1 MSLPTVFSGIRF
13 FSFLGRILADPEPL
27 LLPGFSRS
35 SAFLAVAQMVLASA
49 SNLGQLKAQSPS
61 PSQPATWIR
70 GTLGTANL
78 TAGNL
83 GALTKF
89 AGGSSSWNA
98 GAVTSQRILRDG
110 AVVFT
115 AGVEGTCDFA
125 IGLNLVDSSELNTDI
140 DHAIRLKA
148 DSKAQIYHGAT
159 AGVDLG
165 PFSSSTVF
173 MIRRSGAVVK
183 FFKDGRLLHTST
195 TPSVGP
201 LLVDCSFYKL
211 GSRLTSCFIEDGD
224 QDADGLPDEWETASL
239 PANAGWADLT
249 AFLPQGN
256 LDGPPRPGSTDTATN
271 RQEFE
276 DGSLA
281 GNPLSFL
288 QPVTWQFHAGTQPN
302 GTDGGL
308 RKFFGSNAFDSEA
321 ISSKTLRE
329 DGKLSF
335 KVPTPA
341 ALAVGLND
349 INDINDS
356 RSEADFEWAF
366 ILAEDG
372 TFDIQRLPDSI
383 TDLNVAG
390 PLGSYTAQSVFSIE
404 RVSGR
409 VSFLKDGVLVY
420 ASANPSSG
428 PLYVDCSLKTPAC
441 QVSSVRLYTGD
452 LDNDGLPD
460 AWELPYLPAGAGLA
474 ELAAFAPGA
483 DPDSDGITNLDEY
496 LDGTHP
502 LQALISPAAVSWR
515 STNNVVPVSSSQGG
529 AVKYGPTAWTNAD
542 AQASRTVYQTGRLT
556 FRVKSGSAL
565 AVGFTSADN
574 NRSYTDQE
582 YSIQFNAAGQAFA
595 YEGNGTTSAAQKAS
609 LGAYDSSTNFALRR
623 VGGQVEFL
631 KNNIVYYTA
640 AVPVSTP
647 LLVDAAFYTP
657 NSEIRS
663 AFLYTGD
670 LDEDLMPDDWEI
682 GHHQRKHGRSP
693 TFAQLRDGFT
703 PAGDDDGDGF
713 GNRDEY
719 FCGTDPLQRLIKPEA
734 VVWRSLAGTYSIPG
748 TRGGLRKNTTTVG
761 YNADATSEQHLADQG
776 CFLFNVPPTGTL
788 AVGLTGGDNSNSNT
802 DLLYAYNLTPTGAAI
817 HKNGAV
823 VLASVGAYTEATAF
837 GIRRNGSVVEFFRDG
852 VVVHTSNVP
861 APSVLYADCSLNT
874 AYSILN
880 YHRIASALHYN
891 PAVDQDKD
899 GLPDAWELQ
908 TGDLPLNATLQDLT
922 QLSKSGSDTDGDGL
936 TLAQE
941 FAAHTS
947 PSRADTDG
955 DGLPDGWEVRHGQA
969 ANDPGNATMDTDSD
983 GLTNLAEFQ
992 AGTSP
997 ANPDS
1002 DADLMPD
1009 GYEVAHGLMPLD
1021 TTDADSD
1028 KDGDQVPNLW
1038 EYARKRLD
1046 VPGQPHSA
1054 SDPAEHPAWDAIIDP
1069 ALAAPDAAAK
1079 RYRTFQQ
1086 AYASLPSTP
1095 GYHSLVKV
1103 MPGRHLGVDSASTS
1117 SQLNIPEYDPARTV
1131 AWVASS
1137 GASRI
1142 SWTEGAVVINPYWLI
1157 HGDHLFHGLV
1167 FESNVSHGHEHRIV
1181 TRRSSVK
1188 EGASIRFL
1196 NCLFRNLQSNTTE
1209 NNHGGALTNQGA
1221 DLRLEH
1227 CTLFRCNS
1235 VSYEVLTTPDGPL
1248 NVTRGLASIVN
1259 SVDSGTGILGRTS
1272 LSGCV
1277 IWDDWF
1283 PAGLPVTLSH
1293 EADHQPI
1300 SGHALQNP
1308 VAGPDVHCISSLI
1321 QGGMQGSR
1329 HENPKLNSKG
1339 YLTAQST
1346 ACLHSPRT
1354 SSLIQDL
1361 QGQPRS
1367 RTPTLG
1373 AVEWVNQDTGAETD
1387 SLPDWWEMWWFGHLQ
1402 TRDPDITD
1410 PGLMLVLPP
1419 LPTPRPPTALEHY
1432 LAFSKPRASLD
1443 GDHLS
1448 DEWELMHFHNLDQTD
1463 TDNPDGDSR
1472 DNLQEHKAG
1481 TDPTQIDDDPDSD
1494 ADGLPDKWERQY
1506 FTTAPR
1512 PPEPMP
1518 DPLRFDADDDPD
1530 GDGWNNQQELTLG
1543 TAPNSAD
1550 AAMDVDSD
1558 GLPDAWERLHF
1569 KTQAEI
1575 LAQTG
1580 TTDFDMD
1587 GLNNLEEF
1595 QFGSDPRVPEMTY
1608 LHVRRGAT
1616 QTATINQPLPDPI
1629 VVQAVQEQYGESRQQ
1644 TGFTALAS
1652 KEVTFSGP
1660 EGMTFTTNGPEN
1672 LAGANP
1678 LTVMTD
1684 EAGYANVRAQAPSQ
1698 IGTHTIL
1705 ARLGSSGFS
1714 STINL
1719 KVEPRQPT
1727 DTDGTPGVG
1736 GPGDGSGS
1744 SQPNP
1749 EFTLIWEYVW
1759 RSALLDGSETIGG
1772 FSYHRSQQQ
1781 AAAPGVQPTRVGA
1794 DAGTPSLTN
1803 PSGHYGHKSAHPAQ
1817 DDPGL
1822 ANTLHFLY
1830 DPSWKEFPST
1840 DFGISFAQD
1849 WHRSPPPLNAE
1860 SVLIIPFESF
1870 SPMLH
1875 GNAHDDRI
1883 FGLSKSTPGPLVE
1896 WQDENGKAQKGR
1908 WSSASVEQ
1916 QRARIAAMQDGQPVT
1931 LPQGTKLTLIAMET
1945 TTPIDKATGTRGES
1959 ETRLIKAVQ
1968 LVIPPGES
1976 VSAAIQSEDFMSPA
1990 APSTEKILRLL
2001 PMDLAIDADRNGIIS
2016 WGESASQDRP
2026 FRFWI
2031 NNDSD
2036 HQASDDEG
2044 EPLPTTPD
2052 CSLGFVNVRDLEDY
2066 QLLKAGL
2073 SEDIQAKIQ
2082 SGEYQM
2088 GLRWTGGSSPAIK
2101 IYRAADEIDSIDD
2114 MVWKTGP
2121 GLRQAASPYAIAL
2134 GTVSEGSTL
2143 WLPSNSMSN
2152 SHGQPHPYLLF
2163 EAASEGK
2170 AKLTLVL
2177 KLNGKEV
2184 EGPGVWLD
2192 LVDIKKMYQRS
2203 EGNQFIAPPQGTE
2216 VPETV
2221 CFVHGWR
2228 MSPEESTMFAE
2239 TLFKRLWWK
2248 GFDGRFAYFRWN
2260 TFHSNSFGNLGEVGK
2275 ALDAWLAKFNDSEH
2289 NAWLAGDELKSFVHS
2304 LPYADNRNLIAHSMG
2319 NIVCGSALNDGLS
2332 VRRYALLNAA
2342 VPAACYDDSET
2353 IRETK
2358 PKTHSTFLGDF
2369 TCWNGEPSPDDDPDP
2384 STRSLAYRGRLT
2396 EVSATLINFYLAN
2409 DEATSEAWEVNNL
2422 ITKPRGMLAPGSAMA
2437 ETRPFDYD
2445 PNETTGRKLRKLRSK
2460 QAPADQGWYWQTDYY
2475 IKDPFESMPFACRSW
2490 SKAAGARP
2498 GIQGSINDEVDLQE
2512 LNIDRKHS
2520 AEFNHPIQK
2529 LSGFYTALIDRL
2541 KLQASQTTT
2550 P

>member
-1 MSLPTVFSGIRF
+1 MSPSTVYSGIRF
-13 FSFLGRILADPEPL
+13 PSSLGRTSPALQCLCRPGGFRSCVLFAIPL
-27 LLPGFSRS
+27 LL
-35 SAFLAVAQMVLASA
+35 LASDW
-49 SNLGQLKAQSPS
+49 SQLKAQSPS
-61 PSQPATWIR
+61 PSQPASWIR
-70 GTLGTANL
+70 GAQGTANL
-78 TAGNL
+78 TSGSL
-83 GALTKF
+83 GALTKS

-98 GAVTSQRILRDG
+98 GAVASQRILRDG

-115 AGVEGTCDFA
+115 AGVEGSCDFA

-148 DSKAQIYHGAT
+148 DGKAQVCHGAT
-159 AGVDLG
+159 AGADLG
-165 PFSSSTVF
+165 LFSSSTVF

-183 FFKDGRLLHTST
+183 FFKDGLLMHTST
-195 TPSVGP
+195 TPSAGP

-211 GSRLTSCFIEDGD
+211 GSRLTSCLIEDGD
-224 QDADGLPDEWETASL
+224 QDADGLPDDWETASL
-239 PANAGWADLT
+239 PVNAGWADLM
-249 AFLPQGN
+249 AFLPRGN

-271 RQEFE
+271 RQEFD

-288 QPVTWQFHAGTQPN
+288 QPVIWQFHAGTQPD

-308 RKFFGSNAFDSEA
+308 RKFFGSPAFDSEA
-321 ISSKTLRE
+321 ISARPLRE

-335 KVPTPA
+335 KVPAPA

-349 INDINDS
+349 ISDINDS

-372 TFDIQRLPDSI
+372 TFDIQRLPDSVA
-383 TDLNVAG
+383 DLNLTG
-390 PLGSYTAQSVFSIE
+390 PLGGYTAQTIFSIE

-409 VSFLKDGVLVY
+409 VNFLKDGVLVY
-420 ASANPSSG
+420 ASANVSSG

-441 QVSSVRLYTGD
+441 QISSVRFYTGD

-460 AWELPYLPAGAGLA
+460 AWELSYLSAGAGLV

-502 LQALISPAAVSWR
+502 LQALISPTAVSWR
-515 STNNVVPVSSSQGG
+515 CNNYVGPVSGSPGG
-529 AVKYGPTAWTNAD
+529 AVKLGPTAWTNAD
-542 AQASRTVYQTGRLT
+542 AQASRTIYQTGTLS

-565 AVGFTSADN
+565 AVGFTIADN

-582 YSIQFNAAGQAFA
+582 YSLQFNAAGQVFA
-595 YEGNGTTSAAQKAS
+595 YEGNGSTSSAQKAS
-609 LGAYDSSTNFALRR
+609 LGAYDSSTHFALRR

-640 AVPVSTP
+640 ALPVSTQ
-647 LLVDAAFYTP
+647 LFVDASFYTP

-682 GHHQRKHGRSP
+682 GHYQRKYGRSP

-703 PAGDDDGDGF
+703 SAGDEDFDGF
-713 GNRDEY
+713 GNREEY
-719 FCGTDPLQRLIKPEA
+719 FCGTDPLQQLIKPEA
-734 VVWRSLAGTYSIPG
+734 VVWRSLAGTYAIPG
-748 TRGGLRKNTTTVG
+748 TRGGLRKSTTTAG
-761 YNADATSEQHLADQG
+761 YNADATSEQYLIDQG
-776 CFLFNVPPTGTL
+776 GFLFHVPANGTL

-802 DLLYAYNLTPTGAAI
+802 DLLYAYNLTPTGSAI
-817 HKNGAV
+817 HKNGVV

-837 GIRRNGSVVEFFRDG
+837 GIRRNGSVVEFLRDG
-852 VVVHTSNVP
+852 VVIHTSNVP

-874 AYSILN
+874 VYSLLN
-880 YHRIASALHYN
+880 NHRIASALHYN

-908 TGDLPLNATLQDLT
+908 TGQLPLNATLQDLT
-922 QLSKSGSDTDGDGL
+922 QLSKPGSDADGDGL

-941 FAAHTS
+941 LAAHTS

-955 DGLPDGWEVRHGQA
+955 DGLPDGWEVRHGLA
-969 ANDPGNATMDTDSD
+969 PNDPGNATMDTDSD
-983 GLTNLAEFQ
+983 GLTNLTEFQ
-992 AGTSP
+992 IGTSP

-1002 DADLMPD
+1002 DADQMPD
-1009 GYEVAHGLMPLD
+1009 GYEVAHGLMPMD
-1021 TTDADSD
+1021 ATDSDSD
-1028 KDGDQVPNLW
+1028 KDGDQIPNLW
-1038 EYARKRLD
+1038 EYARKRLET
-1046 VPGQPHSA
+1046 PGQPHSA

-1069 ALAAPDAAAK
+1069 ALSVPDEAGK

-1086 AYASLPSTP
+1086 AYASLPSTA

-1117 SQLNIPEYDPARTV
+1117 SQLNIPEYDTARTV
-1131 AWVASS
+1131 AWIAAS

-1142 SWTEGAVVINPYWLI
+1142 SWTEGAVVINPYWLV

-1181 TRRSSVK
+1181 TRKRSVK
-1188 EGASIRFL
+1188 AGASIRFL

-1235 VSYEVLTTPDGPL
+1235 VSYEGLSTPDGPL
-1248 NVTRGLASIVN
+1248 NVTRGQASIVN
-1259 SVDSGTGILGRTS
+1259 AVDSGTGSLGRIS

-1283 PAGLPVTLSH
+1283 PAGLPVALPD
-1293 EADHQPI
+1293 EADHQPL
-1300 SGHALQNP
+1300 SGHTLQNP
-1308 VAGPDVHCISSLI
+1308 VTGPEVYCTSSLI

-1329 HENPKLNSKG
+1329 REDPMLNSKG

-1346 ACLHSPRT
+1346 ACLHSPRPG
-1354 SSLIQDL
+1354 SLLQDL
-1361 QGQPRS
+1361 QGQARS
-1367 RTPTLG
+1367 LTPTLG

-1387 SLPDWWEMWWFGHLQ
+1387 SLPDWWERWWFGNLQ

-1410 PGLMLVLPP
+1410 PGLKVIFPP
-1419 LPTPRPPTALEHY
+1419 LPNPRPPTALEHY
-1432 LAFSKPRASLD
+1432 LAFSKPLASLD
-1443 GDHLS
+1443 GDHLR
-1448 DEWELMHFHNLDQTD
+1448 DDWEMMHFHNLDQTD
-1463 TDNPDGDSR
+1463 AGNPDGDSR
-1472 DNLQEHKAG
+1472 NNLQEQTDG
-1481 TDPTQIDDDPDSD
+1481 TDPTQADDDPDSD
-1494 ADGLPDKWERQY
+1494 ADGLPDAWERQY
-1506 FTTAPR
+1506 FTVAPR
-1512 PPEPMP
+1512 PPEPTP

-1530 GDGWNNQQELTLG
+1530 GDGWNNGQELTFG

-1550 AAMDVDSD
+1550 ATTDVDND

-1569 KTQAEI
+1569 KTQADI
-1575 LAQTG
+1575 VAQTG

-1595 QFGSDPRVPEMTY
+1595 RAGSNPIEPDIVY
-1608 LHVRRGAT
+1608 LHVRRGDD
-1616 QTATINQPLPDPI
+1616 QTATIGQSLPEPI
-1629 VVQAVQEQYGESRQQ
+1629 VVQAVREKFGEGGQPI
-1644 TGFTALAS
+1644 GFTAMAS
-1652 KEVTFSGP
+1652 KVVTFSGP
-1660 EGMTFTTNGPEN
+1660 EGMIFTADSREP
-1672 LAGANP
+1672 LAGSNP
-1678 LTVMTD
+1678 LSVMTD
-1684 EAGYANVRAQAPSQ
+1684 ETGYARVRIQAPSQ
-1698 IGTHTIL
+1698 AGTHTML
-1705 ARLGSSGFS
+1705 ASLGSSDFS
-1714 STINL
+1714 TSIHF
-1719 KVEPRQPT
+1719 KVEPTQP
-1727 DTDGTPGVG
+1727 PGQG
-1736 GPGDGSGS
+1736 GGSGS
-1744 SQPNP
+1744 TQSNP
-1749 EFTLIWEYVW
+1749 DFTLDWQYVW
-1759 RSALLDGSETIGG
+1759 RSALVDGSETIGG

-1794 DAGTPSLTN
+1794 EADTPTLTN
-1803 PSGHYGHKSAHPAQ
+1803 PSGHYGHKSANPSQ
-1817 DDPGL
+1817 DDPEL
-1822 ANTLHFLY
+1822 ANTLSFLY

-1840 DFGISFAQD
+1840 DFGTSFAQD
-1849 WHRSPPPLNAE
+1849 WHKSPPPLNAE

-1875 GNAHDDRI
+1875 QNAHDDRI
-1883 FGLSKSTPGPLVE
+1883 FGLSKSTPGPLIE
-1896 WQDENGKAQKGR
+1896 QQDENGKVQKGR
-1908 WSSASVEQ
+1908 WSSAYVEQ
-1916 QRARIAAMQDGQPVT
+1916 HRARLAAMQGGQPVR
-1931 LPQGTKLTLIAMET
+1931 LPQGTMLTLLAMET
-1945 TTPIDKATGTRGES
+1945 TTPIDATTGRRGEA
-1959 ETRLIKAVQ
+1959 ETRFIKTVQ
-1968 LVIPPGES
+1968 LAIPPGQS
-1976 VSAAIQSEDFMSPA
+1976 VSTPIQTEDFMSPA
-1990 APSTEKILRLL
+1990 GPSTEKILRML
-2001 PMDLAIDADRNGIIS
+2001 PIDLAIDANRDGIIG
-2016 WGESASQDRP
+2016 WGESASHDKP

-2036 HQASDDEG
+2036 HQASDDQG
-2044 EPLPTTPD
+2044 EPLSTTPD

-2066 QLLKAGL
+2066 QMIKARL
-2073 SEDIQAKIQ
+2073 PEDIQAKIR
-2082 SGEYQM
+2082 SGECQM

-2101 IYRAADEIDSIDD
+2101 VYRAADEIDSIDD

-2121 GLRQAASPYAIAL
+2121 GLQQAASPYAIAL

-2152 SHGQPHPYLLF
+2152 SHGQSHPYLLF
-2163 EAASEGK
+2163 EAAAEGK
-2170 AKLTLVL
+2170 SKLTLVL
-2177 KLNGKEV
+2177 KSNGKEV
-2184 EGPGVWLD
+2184 EGPGVWID
-2192 LVDIKKMYQRS
+2192 LVNIKKMYQRS

-2228 MSPEESTMFAE
+2228 MSPEESTLFAE

-2248 GFDGRFAYFRWN
+2248 GFEGRFAYFRWN
-2260 TFHSNSFGNLGEVGK
+2260 TFYSNSFGNLGEVGK

-2289 NAWLAGDELKSFVHS
+2289 NAWLAGDELNSFVNS
-2304 LPYADNRNLIAHSMG
+2304 LPYANNRNLIAHSMG
-2319 NIVCGSALNDGLS
+2319 NIVCGSALKDGLS

-2342 VPAACYDDSET
+2342 VPAGCYDDSET

-2384 STRSLAYRGRLT
+2384 STRSLAYRGQLT
-2396 EVSATLINFYLAN
+2396 GVSATLINFYLAN

-2445 PNETTGRKLRKLRSK
+2445 PNEAPGQKLQKLRSK
-2460 QAPADQGWYWQTDYY
+2460 SAPADQGWYWQTDYY
-2475 IKDPFESMPFACRSW
+2475 ITEPFESMPFACRSW

-2498 GIQGSINDEVDLQE
+2498 GIQGSINDEVNLQE

-2520 AEFNHPIQK
+2520 AEFNYPIQK
-2529 LSGFYTALIDRL
+2529 LNDFYTALIDRL
-2541 KLQASQTTT
+2541 KLQASETTA